1 VRLETKVIHY
11 VLRLGVL
18 IGTLVSGVLL
28 VLAPNRAST
37 FTGLAPKL
45 PRGTTEIRAAMGG
58 VFTVLGLA
66 PLIQPATAKFRLVGM
81 VYLAIAL
88 VRAPYMFTDKS
99 AGERSN
105 WISLGF
111 EAIAAWILLT
121 NCDRQTDKDG

>member
-1 VRLETKVIHY
+1 MIHRA
-11 VLRLGVL
+11 LRLGVL
-18 IGTLVSGVLL
+18 IGTVISGVLL

-37 FTGLAPKL
+37 FTGLAPEL
-45 PRGTTEIRAAMGG
+45 PRGVTEIRAAMGG
-58 VFTVLGLA
+58 VFTALGLA
-66 PLIQPATAKFRLVGM
+66 PLIRPVTATFRIVGM

-111 EAIAAWILLT
+111 EAIAAWILLA
-121 NCDRQTDKDG
+121 NPDRRTDEDR

>member
-1 VRLETKVIHY
+1 MRIETKVIHHA
-11 VLRLGVL
+11 LRLGIL
-18 IGTLVSGVLL
+18 IGTLVSGVVL

-37 FTGLAPKL
+37 FTGLAPEH

-58 VFTVLGLA
+58 VFTALGLA
-66 PLIQPATAKFRLVGM
+66 PLLQPATATLRLVGM

-99 AGERSN
+99 SGERSN

-111 EAIAAWILLT
+111 EAIAAWILLA
-121 NCDRQTDKDG
+121 QSLIHI